1 MTAGAS
7 LDDLLRQRHS
17 CRAFHSRP
25 VPREVQ
31 RSIFETAQR
40 TASWCNSQAW
50 QVAVASGDTVERFRS
65 AMVEAAKSG
74 KRDTDFPFPAE
85 YTGLYLQRRRECGF
99 QLYNAVGVERG
110 DTAGYQQQTLENFR
124 LFGAPHVAVLSS
136 DPGLGVYGAV
146 DVGGYVQV
154 LLLAMQAHGVG
165 AIPQAAL
172 ASQST
177 LAKSLLGVPADRL
190 MVCAISFGYEDESHP
205 ANSYRTSRAALS
217 DVVSWVDD

>member
-1 MTAGAS
+1 
-7 LDDLLRQRHS
+7 
-17 CRAFHSRP
+17 
-25 VPREVQ
+25 
-31 RSIFETAQR
+31 
-40 TASWCNSQAW
+40 
-50 QVAVASGDTVERFRS
+50 
-65 AMVEAAKSG
+65 
-74 KRDTDFPFPAE
+74 
-85 YTGLYLQRRRECGF
+85 
-99 QLYNAVGVERG
+99 
-110 DTAGYQQQTLENFR
+110 
-124 LFGAPHVAVLSS
+124 LSS